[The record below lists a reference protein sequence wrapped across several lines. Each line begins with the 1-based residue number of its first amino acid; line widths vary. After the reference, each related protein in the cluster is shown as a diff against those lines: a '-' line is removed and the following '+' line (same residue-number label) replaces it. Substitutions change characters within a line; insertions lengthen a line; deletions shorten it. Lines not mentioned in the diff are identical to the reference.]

1 MKEAIVSGPSKKNLH
16 VPLPPELHA
25 GLKSQA
31 QRVGEPVTV
40 LARRAIEEHL
50 IRLQREQ
57 LAEAIGEYA
66 DAMAGTGVDLDEDFE
81 AASLETWEDLD
92 R

>member
-1 MKEAIVSGPSKKNLH
+1 MSGASKKNLH

-25 GLKSQA
+25 GLKAQA

-50 IRLQREQ
+50 RRLEREQ
-57 LAEAIGEYA
+57 LAEAIGVYA
-66 DAMAGTGVDLDEDFE
+66 DAMPGSGVDLDEDFE
-81 AASLETWEDLD
+81 AAALEAWEDLD

>member
-1 MKEAIVSGPSKKNLH
+1 MKEAIVAGASKKNLH

-50 IRLQREQ
+50 TRLQREQ
-57 LAEAIGEYA
+57 LAEAIGAYA

-81 AASLETWEDLD
+81 AAALETWADLD

>member
-1 MKEAIVSGPSKKNLH
+1 MSGASKKNLH

-50 IRLQREQ
+50 TRLQREQ
-57 LAEAIGEYA
+57 LAEAIGAYA
-66 DAMAGTGVDLDEDFE
+66 DAMAGSGVDLDEDFE
-81 AASLETWEDLD
+81 AGALEAWEDLD

>member
-1 MKEAIVSGPSKKNLH
+1 MSGAGKKNLH

-31 QRVGEPVTV
+31 HRVGEPVTV

-50 IRLQREQ
+50 TRLERER
-57 LAEAIGEYA
+57 LAEAIGAYA
-66 DAMAGTGVDLDEDFE
+66 DAMAGSGVDLDEDFE
-81 AASLETWEDLD
+81 AAALETWADLD

>member
-1 MKEAIVSGPSKKNLH
+1 MSEPRKKNLH

-50 IRLQREQ
+50 TRLQREQ
-57 LAEAIGEYA
+57 LAEAIGAYA
-66 DAMAGTGVDLDEDFE
+66 DAMAGSGVDLDEDFE
-81 AASLETWEDLD
+81 AAALETWADLD